1 MINFKPSP
9 VSRIDP
15 FERLEKYI
23 PFKQSEIIK
32 FVTSQRKELAW
43 IFLASSIANLLMLTP
58 MIYMLQ
64 IFDRIFI
71 SESILTLLTI
81 SGVVLFFY
89 LISAISDYI
98 RTGIMITV
106 GLKMDQALGRRI
118 IRASLKS
125 KITKNINNPFFLLDD
140 FSIVRQWIAGPAV
153 FALFDIPWMPF
164 YIMLMFIMHPILGF
178 VSIGLIGVYA
188 CIGIFSVK
196 YLGNQEDYLKKEEEE
211 TNSFIYDRLKNEDVI
226 DVYGLAAKFKRTWL
240 TQKKKFYVSLL
251 EKEKKGQAFTQS
263 IKQFQMF
270 SSSVAL
276 GTGAILVMFDQLT
289 MATMIA
295 GSMVMMRVLGPV
307 TSVVQAISRIS
318 IITEAMKRVEDG
330 LKLVPHESIGQSL
343 RETKKSKINFDDEV
357 AFSIKNLFFKYE
369 DSDKYSLEDISLDI
383 TPGESFAVVGKTGA
397 GKSTLGRVLSG
408 LHENY
413 NGEILVN
420 GKSQKAFSPEE
431 LEKLVGY
438 LPQEVSLFTGTISD
452 NITGFKNPDSE
463 RIIKVTKTVGIHEF
477 ILKQYNGYDTQINGG
492 FGQLSGGERQRIGIA
507 RSIYNLPKLVVMDE
521 PNSALDESGE
531 AALRHV
537 FLYLKQKNISLLVI
551 THKKTILS
559 SVDKVIKMEFGK
571 ITEIMNSNDFLN
583 EEVGKTS

>member
-1 MINFKPSP
+1 
-9 VSRIDP
+9 
-15 FERLEKYI
+15 
-23 PFKQSEIIK
+23 
-32 FVTSQRKELAW
+32 
-43 IFLASSIANLLMLTP
+43 
-58 MIYMLQ
+58 
-64 IFDRIFI
+64 
-71 SESILTLLTI
+71 
-81 SGVVLFFY
+81 
-89 LISAISDYI
+89 
-98 RTGIMITV
+98 
-106 GLKMDQALGRRI
+106 
-118 IRASLKS
+118 
-125 KITKNINNPFFLLDD
+125 
-140 FSIVRQWIAGPAV
+140 
-153 FALFDIPWMPF
+153 
-164 YIMLMFIMHPILGF
+164 
-178 VSIGLIGVYA
+178 
-188 CIGIFSVK
+188 
-196 YLGNQEDYLKKEEEE
+196 
-211 TNSFIYDRLKNEDVI
+211 
-226 DVYGLAAKFKRTWL
+226 
-240 TQKKKFYVSLL
+240 
-251 EKEKKGQAFTQS
+251 
-263 IKQFQMF
+263 MF

-318 IITEAMKRVEDG
+318 IITEALKRVENG
-330 LKLVPHESIGQSL
+330 LKLVPNESISQSL
-343 RETKKSKINFDDEV
+343 KENKNSKINFEDEV
-357 AFSIKNLFFKYE
+357 AFSIQNLFFKYE
-369 DSDKYSLEDISLDI
+369 DSDEYSLEDISLDI
-383 TPGESFAVVGKTGA
+383 RPGESFAVVGKTGA

-413 NGEILVN
+413 NGKILVN
-420 GKSQKAFSPEE
+420 GENQKVLSPEE

-477 ILKQYNGYDTQINGG
+477 ILKQYQGYDTQISGG
-492 FGQLSGGERQRIGIA
+492 SGQLSGGERQRIGIA

-559 SVDKVIKMEFGK
+559 AVDKVIKMEFGK